1 MQNAASITHN
11 TLFADLLTAYPFLR
25 EKLPQINT
33 RFRLLY
39 SPLAKSMLQKA
50 TISEI
55 SKRSGMDE
63 AVFIQAIEDAVE
75 SR

>member
-1 MQNAASITHN
+1 
-11 TLFADLLTAYPFLR
+11 
-25 EKLPQINT
+25 
-33 RFRLLY
+33 
-39 SPLAKSMLQKA
+39 MLQKA